1 MSDKQIQ
8 KAGDNSQQIQA
19 GTVIIQQG
27 ITEERARAIYSEMS
41 LKTRDE
47 NTVEASLKA
56 IERIDRLENLLIPRI
71 EKEDKIFECFADPAF
86 QILLRKVQMT
96 AVCTDR
102 EDDYKILSE
111 LLVHRIKNKKN
122 IKKKASISKAVEI
135 IDQIDDDSLCALTL
149 IHAMTYFLPLSGNIS
164 DGLLVLA
171 DLYNKLN
178 YEDLPTDKLWLDN
191 VAILGCITIV
201 PFFVQDDFEDRLF
214 NMLDGYSCVGILKSG
229 PAYQTACE
237 LLENNKLD
245 KSILIDHEL
254 NDGYVR
260 LAIPQKGRIDSLSYT
275 IYGRINGMAFPIERP
290 LSAEQKKCLHDIF
303 DLYAKDATLQNQVKQ
318 EFVKL
323 LLEQPSIEKV
333 IKWWNGL
340 NASFSLTSIGKVIAH
355 ANAKRIDNNLPDL
368 D

>member
-1 MSDKQIQ
+1 MSDKQTQ

-19 GTVIIQQG
+19 GTVIIQNG

-41 LKTRDE
+41 LKTRNE

-56 IERIDRLENLLIPRI
+56 VERIDKLENLLIPRI

-86 QILLRKVQMT
+86 QMLLRKVQMT

-135 IDQIDDDSLCALTL
+135 IDQIDDDSLCAMTL
-149 IHAMTYFLPLSGNIS
+149 IHAMTYFIPLSGNIS
-164 DGLLVLA
+164 EGLTVLA

-178 YEDLPTDKLWLDN
+178 YGDLPTDKLWLDN
-191 VAILGCITIV
+191 VAILGCMTIA
-201 PFFVQDDFEDRLF
+201 PFFAQVDFEDRLF
-214 NMLDGYSCVGILKSG
+214 NMLDGYSCVGILKSSS
-229 PAYQTACE
+229 AYQTACE

-245 KSILIDHEL
+245 RSFLVDHEL

-260 LAIPQKGRIDSLSYT
+260 LAFPQKGSIDSFSYI
-275 IYGRINGMAFPIERP
+275 IYGKINGISFPMERQ

-303 DLYAKDATLQNQVKQ
+303 DLYAKDTTLQNQVK
-318 EFVKL
+318 ERFVKL
-323 LLEQPSIEKV
+323 LLEQPSIQKV
-333 IKWWNGL
+333 VRWWNGL
-340 NASFSLTSIGKVIAH
+340 NVSFTLTSIGKVVAH